1 VGSVSRPVFIIIHIT
16 ESYWENIVRP

>member
-1 VGSVSRPVFIIIHIT
+1 MGSVSGSVSVITHVT